1 MPKLLPFAGQP
12 TRWDRPL
19 PEEPSRAYQ
28 AAMAYFQMGPD
39 RSHEKVAEM
48 FRKSVGL
55 IGRWSRRWH
64 WVSRAREYD
73 TYRATEEIK
82 ARSEAVKAAT
92 RRWSDQNVKRV
103 DDALDLAEKIKAK
116 VKEIVGKQLNEL
128 EYTLKDAGTLVKAII
143 ELERFA
149 LDLTEGVRADP
160 GVRTDLTP
168 AEQSA
173 ALEAMTTAR
182 LAEEARQASGG

>member
-28 AAMAYFQMGPD
+28 AATTYFQMGPD
-39 RSHEKVAEM
+39 RTQEKTAAALG
-48 FRKSVGL
+48 KSLGT
-55 IGRWSRRWH
+55 ICRWARRWH
-64 WVSRAREYD
+64 WTARARQYD
-73 TYRATEEIK
+73 ADRVRDDLDARADAI
-82 ARSEAVKAAT
+82 RAAT
-92 RRWSDQNVKRV
+92 RAWADQNVGRV
-103 DDALDLAEKIKAK
+103 NSALDLASKINDKIAEILALPIAQMEPTYRDAAALVKAK
-116 VKEIVGKQLNEL
+116 V
-128 EYTLKDAGTLVKAII
+128 D
-143 ELERFA
+143 LERFA
-149 LDLTEGVRADP
+149 LELMAGVKADP

-182 LAEEARQASGG
+182 LAEEARQAAGG